1 MNPFS
6 TRYVRPGAL
15 PFEFSPGESA
25 ERLVA
30 ALAAQGWRGQIVGAH
45 GSGKSTLLAT
55 LLPCLEQ
62 RGRSIVRFSL
72 HDGERRLPID
82 RDQRRAL
89 SPSSVLVI
97 DGYEQLNR
105 WSRFKI
111 RLLCRRRRCGLLVT
125 AHTDVRL
132 PLLYRTVGSF
142 EIARRIVGRLPPA
155 GGRIADSDVRRACQ
169 AHRGDLR
176 EALFWLYDL
185 YEQRRSQ

>member
-15 PFEFSPGESA
+15 PFEFRPGESA
-25 ERLVA
+25 EQLVA

-45 GSGKSTLLAT
+45 GTGKSTLLAT

-62 RGRSIVRFSL
+62 RGRSLVKFSL
-72 HDGERRLPID
+72 HDGKRRLPID
-82 RDQRRAL
+82 CDRHRAL

-97 DGYEQLNR
+97 DGYEQLSR
-105 WSRFKI
+105 WSRLKT

-125 AHTDVRL
+125 AHSDIGL

-142 EIARRIVGRLPPA
+142 EIARRIVGRLQPA
-155 GGRIADSDVRRACQ
+155 GGHIAESDVRRACQ
-169 AHRGDLR
+169 AHQGDLR

-185 YEQRRSQ
+185 HEQRRSQ

>member
-15 PFEFSPGESA
+15 PFQFRPGESV
-25 ERLVA
+25 ERLAA
-30 ALAAQGWRGQIVGAH
+30 ALATQGWRGQIVGTH
-45 GSGKSTLLAT
+45 GTGKSTLLAT

-62 RGRSIVRFSL
+62 GGRSIVKVSL

-97 DGYEQLNR
+97 DGYEQLSR
-105 WSRFKI
+105 WSRYKT

-125 AHTDVRL
+125 AHCDVGL
-132 PLLYRTVGSF
+132 PLLYRTVGTF
-142 EIARRIVGRLPPA
+142 EIARRVVGRLATA
-155 GGRIADSDVRRACQ
+155 GDRIADSDVRRACQ
-169 AHRGDLR
+169 AHQGDLR
-176 EALFWLYDL
+176 EALFCLYDL